1 MQLSSKIVLFLF
13 VFNCSFLFSQKTQ
26 KDSIDSYFKQIEGLI
41 LRKDLHK
48 EDFLD
53 VDALLAKNKNS
64 QGTEKVKTLLK
75 LSTAHAYKSTEIASS
90 YNDKALQLALD
101 IGYKYGE
108 LCAKYNR
115 AYLLFVRGY
124 FDESM
129 SLALVVEET
138 FGNGQYPELSADIQ
152 NLKSD
157 IYTERGEYDLALEIG
172 LKLLDEG
179 EKSKNEYVLMR
190 ACSSLSHYYLR
201 IENYSKALSYC
212 IRGLHYIIRLRK
224 MLFIFPKID
233 EIARMSAKLGDT
245 KKALELYTFYLD
257 VEKKIAPPGNY
268 IQSVVYM
275 NIADIYASNKEYE
288 KAQNYLSKALDIIY
302 LNDYRF
308 RTPRALKLQAEL
320 FLKTKDT
327 TNAILNYKKSIEA
340 AENINAFDVVKS
352 NSAILANLYE
362 ETNQLF
368 KAYEYTT
375 LHKAISDS
383 LFTNE
388 KDQKIIIL
396 EAKRKIK
403 EVTQSKGILE
413 LENEAHKAKYGTI
426 IVILAFLLI
435 ISALTIYAYS
445 KVETKNKLLYR
456 RTIELAEVQFEM
468 EKRLEEFKKKK
479 ATDLADTKEISFSKP
494 NYGIDEDVK
503 DIILSKLKKLESE
516 NFFIDTNCSLRNL
529 AQQLKTNPKY
539 LSQVINQEKK
549 SNFSYYINELR
560 INYLLS
566 RLLKEKDFRESKLSY
581 IAVSVGFN
589 NLNTFN
595 TAFKK
600 RQGILPSYFIR
611 ELIHDQNKGYK
622 EVIT

>member
-1 MQLSSKIVLFLF
+1 MLFLF

-26 KDSIDSYFKQIEGLI
+26 KDSIDSYFEQIEGLV

-53 VDALLAKNKNS
+53 VDALLARNINS

-75 LSTAHAYKSTEIASS
+75 LSLAHAYKSTEVASS

-108 LCAKYNR
+108 LCAKFNR

-138 FGNGQYPELSADIQ
+138 ADNGQYPEVNADIQ

-172 LKLLDEG
+172 LKLLDKG
-179 EKSKNEYVLMR
+179 EKSRNEYVLMR

-224 MLFIFPKID
+224 MLYVFPKID
-233 EIARMSAKLGDT
+233 EIARMSAKLDDT
-245 KKALELYTFYLD
+245 KKALDLYAFYLD
-257 VEKKIAPPGNY
+257 LEKKIAPPGNY
-268 IQSVVYM
+268 IKSVVYM
-275 NIADIYASNKEYE
+275 NIADIYTSNKEYE

-302 LNDYRF
+302 MNDYRF
-308 RTPRALKLQAEL
+308 RTPRALILQAEL
-320 FLKTKDT
+320 FLETKDT
-327 TNAILNYKKSIEA
+327 TNAILNYVKSIEA

-352 NSAILANLYE
+352 NSAILTNLYG

-368 KAYEYTT
+368 KAYEYTA

-396 EAKRKIK
+396 EAKRRIK

-413 LENEAHKAKYGTI
+413 LENEAHKAKYESII
-426 IVILAFLLI
+426 IVLAFVLI
-435 ISALTIYAYS
+435 ISALSIYAYL

-456 RTIELAEVQFEM
+456 RTIELTEVQLEM
-468 EKRLEEFKKKK
+468 GQRLEEFKIKK
-479 ATDLADTKEISFSKP
+479 ATDLTDTIGISLSKS
-494 NYGIDEDVK
+494 NHRIDENVK
-503 DIILSKLKKLESE
+503 DIILSKLEKLESE
-516 NFFIDTNCSLRNL
+516 NFFIDANCSLRNL

-549 SNFSYYINELR
+549 CRFSYYINELR
-560 INYLLS
+560 INHLLS
-566 RLLKEKDFRESKLSY
+566 RLLKEKDFRKSKLSY
-581 IAVSVGFN
+581 ISVSVGFN

-595 TAFKK
+595 AAFKK

-611 ELIHDQNKGYK
+611 ELIQDQNKSNK
-622 EVIT
+622 EEMT

>member
-1 MQLSSKIVLFLF
+1 MLFLF

-26 KDSIDSYFKQIEGLI
+26 KDSIDSYFEQIEGLV

-53 VDALLAKNKNS
+53 VDALLARNINS

-75 LSTAHAYKSTEIASS
+75 LSLAHAYKSTEVASS

-108 LCAKYNR
+108 LCAKFNR

-138 FGNGQYPELSADIQ
+138 ADNGQYPEVNADIQ

-172 LKLLDEG
+172 LKLLDKG
-179 EKSKNEYVLMR
+179 EKSRNEYVLMR

-224 MLFIFPKID
+224 MLYVFPKID
-233 EIARMSAKLGDT
+233 EIARMSAKLDDT
-245 KKALELYTFYLD
+245 KKALDLYAFYLD
-257 VEKKIAPPGNY
+257 LEKKIAPPGNY
-268 IQSVVYM
+268 IKSVVYM
-275 NIADIYASNKEYE
+275 NIADIYTSNKEYE

-302 LNDYRF
+302 MNDYRF
-308 RTPRALKLQAEL
+308 RTPRALILQAEL
-320 FLKTKDT
+320 FLETKDT
-327 TNAILNYKKSIEA
+327 TNAILNYVKSIEA

-352 NSAILANLYE
+352 NSAILTNLYG

-368 KAYEYTT
+368 KAYEYTA

-396 EAKRKIK
+396 EAKRRIK

-413 LENEAHKAKYGTI
+413 LENEAHKAKYGSII
-426 IVILAFLLI
+426 IVLAFLLI
-435 ISALTIYAYS
+435 ISALSIYAYL

-456 RTIELAEVQFEM
+456 RTIELTEVQLEM
-468 EKRLEEFKKKK
+468 GQRLEEFKIKK
-479 ATDLADTKEISFSKP
+479 ATDLTDTIGISLSKS
-494 NYGIDEDVK
+494 NHRIDEDVK
-503 DIILSKLKKLESE
+503 DIILSKLEKLESE
-516 NFFIDTNCSLRNL
+516 NFFIDANCSLRNL

-549 SNFSYYINELR
+549 CRFSYYINELR
-560 INYLLS
+560 INHLLS
-566 RLLKEKDFRESKLSY
+566 RLLKEKDFRKSKLSY
-581 IAVSVGFN
+581 ISVSVGFN

-595 TAFKK
+595 AAFKK

-611 ELIHDQNKGYK
+611 ELIQDQNKSNK
-622 EVIT
+622 EEMT

>member
-1 MQLSSKIVLFLF
+1 MLFLF

-26 KDSIDSYFKQIEGLI
+26 KDSIDSYFEQIEGLV

-53 VDALLAKNKNS
+53 VDALLARNINS

-75 LSTAHAYKSTEIASS
+75 LSLAHAYKSTEVASS

-108 LCAKYNR
+108 LCAKFNR

-138 FGNGQYPELSADIQ
+138 ADNGQYPEVNADIQ

-172 LKLLDEG
+172 LKLLDKG
-179 EKSKNEYVLMR
+179 EKSRNEYVLMR

-224 MLFIFPKID
+224 MLYVFPKID
-233 EIARMSAKLGDT
+233 EIARMSAKLDDT
-245 KKALELYTFYLD
+245 KKALDLYAFYLD
-257 VEKKIAPPGNY
+257 LEKKIAPPGNY
-268 IQSVVYM
+268 IKSVVYM
-275 NIADIYASNKEYE
+275 NIADIYTSNKEYE

-302 LNDYRF
+302 MNDYRF
-308 RTPRALKLQAEL
+308 RTPRALILQAEL
-320 FLKTKDT
+320 FLETKDT
-327 TNAILNYKKSIEA
+327 TNAILNYVKSIEA

-352 NSAILANLYE
+352 NSAILTNLYG

-368 KAYEYTT
+368 KAYEYTA

-396 EAKRKIK
+396 EAKRRIK

-413 LENEAHKAKYGTI
+413 LENEAHKAKYGSII
-426 IVILAFLLI
+426 IVLAFLLI
-435 ISALTIYAYS
+435 ISALSIYAYL

-456 RTIELAEVQFEM
+456 RTIELTEVQLEM
-468 EKRLEEFKKKK
+468 GQRLEEFKIKK
-479 ATDLADTKEISFSKP
+479 ATDLTDTIGISLSKS
-494 NYGIDEDVK
+494 NHRIDENVK
-503 DIILSKLKKLESE
+503 DIILSKLEKLESE
-516 NFFIDTNCSLRNL
+516 NFFIDANCSLRNL

-549 SNFSYYINELR
+549 CRFSYYINELR
-560 INYLLS
+560 INHLLS
-566 RLLKEKDFRESKLSY
+566 RLLKEKDFRKSKLSY
-581 IAVSVGFN
+581 ISVSVGFN

-595 TAFKK
+595 AAFKK

-611 ELIHDQNKGYK
+611 ELIQDQNKSNK
-622 EVIT
+622 EEMT